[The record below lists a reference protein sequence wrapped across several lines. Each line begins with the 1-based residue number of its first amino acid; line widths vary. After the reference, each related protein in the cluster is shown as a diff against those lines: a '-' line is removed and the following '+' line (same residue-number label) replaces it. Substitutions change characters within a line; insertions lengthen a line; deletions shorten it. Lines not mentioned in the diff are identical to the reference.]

1 MYVEDQPRFLNAAC
15 RLSTNLDPAALLDR
29 LKNLETAVG
38 R

>member
-15 RLSTNLDPAALLDR
+15 RLSTDLGPAALLDR
-29 LKNLETAVG
+29 VKELEAAVG